1 MRIGVMLRSITERG
15 GVGIYTRN
23 IIEELLKI
31 DRHNEYVLFYKER
44 ASVGRFAAFPNAFE
58 TLLESRSKVIWDQ
71 VLVPRAARQQRV
83 DLIFHPKFTVP
94 LLAKGKTVMVVH
106 GADWFLPQH
115 KSLYHPIDVLYM
127 RMVMPLYLRRADAVI
142 SVSNYSTQGF
152 VSTMP
157 WCAPKIRTIY
167 FSAKEIFRPISD
179 PQVHAE
185 VKRKYDLPERFLLT
199 VIHYDSGRKN
209 FGNMLKAFQVAKAR
223 GLPHKFIVVGR
234 DCEKYAQDHP
244 LDSLG
249 LGGEVRLFGWIE
261 PADLPTF
268 YNLADLY
275 LYPTRVEAFPIPV
288 CEAMACGCPIVTS
301 NDTGLREIAGDAALL
316 VDPENPVEIADAIG
330 QVLGNDSLRLEL
342 KRKGIARS
350 KTFSWTK
357 CARETLALFES
368 LQGDHREGSQKP
380 LLEVAH

>member
-1 MRIGVMLRSITERG
+1 
-15 GVGIYTRN
+15 
-23 IIEELLKI
+23 
-31 DRHNEYVLFYKER
+31 
-44 ASVGRFAAFPNAFE
+44 
-58 TLLESRSKVIWDQ
+58 
-71 VLVPRAARQQRV
+71 
-83 DLIFHPKFTVP
+83 
-94 LLAKGKTVMVVH
+94 
-106 GADWFLPQH
+106 
-115 KSLYHPIDVLYM
+115 
-127 RMVMPLYLRRADAVI
+127 MPLYLRRADAVI

-152 VSTMP
+152 VSAMP

-167 FSAKEIFRPISD
+167 FSAKDIFRTISD
-179 PQVHAE
+179 PQAHAE
-185 VKRKYDLPERFLLT
+185 ARRKYALPERFVLT

-209 FGNMLKAFQVAKAR
+209 FGNMLKAFQIAKHR

-249 LGGEVRLFGWIE
+249 LAGEVRFFGWIDQ
-261 PADLPTF
+261 ADLPMF

-275 LYPTRVEAFPIPV
+275 LYPTRVEAFPIPL

-316 VDPENPVEIADAIG
+316 VDPENPIEIADAIC
-330 QVLGNDSLRLEL
+330 QVLGDDSLRAEL

-350 KTFSWTK
+350 KTFSWRN

-368 LQGDHREGSQKP
+368 LQGDRPESSKKP
-380 LLEVAH
+380 LLKVAH